1 MMYQNQNQNQ
11 SNFNLLDI
19 LNIFIIFLQF
29 RTQLKLDK
37 QATNNDLLKELNKD
51 VDLILERLDRIET
64 RRKTNE

>member
-51 VDLILERLDRIET
+51 VDLILERLDRIEN
-64 RRKTNE
+64 KEKNK

>member
-19 LNIFIIFLQF
+19 LNIFIIFLQL

-51 VDLILERLDRIET
+51 VDLILERLDRIEN
-64 RRKTNE
+64 KEKNK

>member
-11 SNFNLLDI
+11 SNLNFLDI
-19 LNIFIIFLQF
+19 LNIFIIFLQL

-51 VDLILERLDRIET
+51 MDLILERLDRIEDKE
-64 RRKTNE
+64 KTK